1 MPMTAEK
8 KGTIQF
14 RQWKTWYR
22 VTGRLDT
29 DRPPLIALHGGPG
42 TTHDYLL
49 ALTDLA
55 ARGWPV
61 IHYDQLGNGG
71 STHLP
76 DKPDS
81 FWNIQL
87 FLDELENLLHQ
98 LGVAKDYVLFG
109 QSWGGM
115 LAAEHAVR
123 RPPGL
128 RGLVIANTP
137 ASMPLFREGV
147 SRLRASLPVEVRSTL
162 ARHEAAGSTDS
173 QEYFGAT
180 MAFYERYVCRVKPL
194 PKDVTATLIELYSD
208 PTVYH
213 AMNGPSEFHVIG
225 SLRDWTIVDR
235 LPYVAVPT
243 LLITGRYDE
252 VTEAAARPFYDRI
265 PDADWTVFNSSS
277 HMPHVEEP
285 EKFNEVMSR
294 FLTDLIA

>member
-1 MPMTAEK
+1 MTPGT
-8 KGTIQF
+8 KGTIPF

-22 VTGRLDT
+22 ITGRLDA

-55 ARGWPV
+55 ASGWPV

-71 STHLP
+71 STHLSGQP
-76 DKPDS
+76 NS
-81 FWNIQL
+81 FWNIEL
-87 FLDELENLLHQ
+87 FLDELENLLQ
-98 LGVAKDYVLFG
+98 RLDLSQDYVLFG

-123 RPPGL
+123 HPPGL

-147 SRLRASLPVEVRSTL
+147 SRLRMTLPIDVQSTL
-162 ARHEAAGSTDS
+162 ARHEKAGSTDS
-173 QEYFGAT
+173 REYLDAT
-180 MAFYERYVCRVKPL
+180 MAFYERHVCRVKPL
-194 PKDVTATLIELYSD
+194 PKDVTATLIAVYND

-235 LPYVAVPT
+235 LPSVAVPT
-243 LLITGRYDE
+243 LLITGQHDE
-252 VTEAAARPFYDRI
+252 VTEAAARPFYDLI
-265 PDADWTVFNSSS
+265 PDVRQAVFDSSS

-285 EKFNEVMSR
+285 EKFNEVMTR

>member
-1 MPMTAEK
+1 MPMTPHK
-8 KGTIQF
+8 KGTVPF

-22 VTGRLDT
+22 VTGNLDA

-49 ALTDLA
+49 SLTELA
-55 ARGWPV
+55 ANGWPV

-71 STHLP
+71 STHLSGQP
-76 DKPDS
+76 DN

-87 FLDELENLLHQ
+87 FLDELENLLHK
-98 LGVAKDYVLFG
+98 LGVAQDYVLFG

-115 LAAEHAVR
+115 LAAEHATR
-123 RPPGL
+123 HSPGL
-128 RGLVIANTP
+128 RGLAIANTP

-147 SRLRASLPVEVRSTL
+147 SRLRTTLPVEVQSTL
-162 ARHEAAGSTDS
+162 ARHEEAGSTDS
-173 QEYFGAT
+173 KEYFNAT
-180 MAFYERYVCRVKPL
+180 MAFYERYVCRVNPL

-235 LPYVAVPT
+235 LPNVTVPT
-243 LLITGRYDE
+243 LLITGQYDE
-252 VTEAAARPFYDRI
+252 VVEAAARPFYDQI
-265 PDADWTVFNSSS
+265 SDARWVVFNSSS

-285 EKFNEVMSR
+285 EKFNQVMTD